1 MQAQDGGAVGPSGN
15 MLHYLPGGEHE
26 LSTTTNAT
34 PPSFD
39 PGYDRP
45 PSLISTASDCLS
57 DTFSSYDSRRSTVSS
72 VSSAATAHSQ
82 SQYQQPQP
90 QPYSF
95 PVASPPS
102 SRSCDPQPQANSPQR
117 PLTRSRENAKQLHA
131 ARLQKRAASQS
142 LATDPAAEDKEKDG
156 YKNDRDPDDVSSR
169 LRRRAGSARR
179 LRKGT
184 NPGSKQAALAATEP
198 GAPPHEKLLTKM
210 AFAEQQHWI
219 TVQQKTFTK
228 WLNTKIDARGLE
240 VKDLVKDLSD
250 GVCPPLLF
258 ACPLLAPLL
267 RLHPVANTLPA
278 NIGHPHPL
286 VRMPVPR
293 VSWSVRRQAKT
304 QGAALRKCEPGPGL
318 CQVERDPNGKHG
330 CRRCG

>member
-1 MQAQDGGAVGPSGN
+1 MGPSGN
-15 MLHYLPGGEHE
+15 TLHYLPGGEHE

-34 PPSFD
+34 PPAFD

-72 VSSAATAHSQ
+72 VSSAATAQSQ
-82 SQYQQPQP
+82 SQYQQQ
-90 QPYSF
+90 QQSQSQ
-95 PVASPPS
+95 SPRHSLTSSPCS
-102 SRSCDPQPQANSPQR
+102 SRSYDPQSQANSPQR

-131 ARLQKRAASQS
+131 ARQQKRAASQS
-142 LATDPAAEDKEKDG
+142 LANDPAADDKERDG
-156 YKNDRDPDDVSSR
+156 HKNDRDPDDVASR
-169 LRRRAGSARR
+169 LRRRTGNARR

-184 NPGSKQAALAATEP
+184 NPESRQTALAATEP

-228 WLNTKIDARGLE
+228 WLNTKIDVRGLE

-250 GVCPPLLF
+250 GVRLSFVLLF
-258 ACPLLAPLL
+258 YAPTARSTPLL
-267 RLHPVANTLPA
+267 RA
-278 NIGHPHPL
+278 
-286 VRMPVPR
+286 R
-293 VSWSVRRQAKT
+293 
-304 QGAALRKCEPGPGL
+304 PGL
-318 CQVERDPNGKHG
+318 C
-330 CRRCG
+330 

>member
-1 MQAQDGGAVGPSGN
+1 MQAQDGGSVGPSGN
-15 MLHYLPGGEHE
+15 TLHYLPGGEHE

-34 PPSFD
+34 PPAFD

-72 VSSAATAHSQ
+72 VSSAATAQSQ
-82 SQYQQPQP
+82 SQYQQQ
-90 QPYSF
+90 QSQ
-95 PVASPPS
+95 SPRHSLTSSPCS
-102 SRSCDPQPQANSPQR
+102 SRSYDPQSQANSPQR

-131 ARLQKRAASQS
+131 ARQQKRAASQS
-142 LATDPAAEDKEKDG
+142 LANDPAAEDKERDG
-156 YKNDRDPDDVSSR
+156 HKNDRDPDDVTSR
-169 LRRRAGSARR
+169 LRRRTGNARR

-184 NPGSKQAALAATEP
+184 NPESRQTALAATEP

-228 WLNTKIDARGLE
+228 WLNTKIDVRGLE

-250 GVCPPLLF
+250 GVRLSLF
-258 ACPLLAPLL
+258 CFLCPLLDPLHCYVCTRSL
-267 RLHPVANTLPA
+267 LTRSSP
-278 NIGHPHPL
+278 IGHPHPP
-286 VRMPVPR
+286 VRML
-293 VSWSVRRQAKT
+293 VSGVSRSLCRQAKT
-304 QGAALRKCEPGPGL
+304 QGATLRKCEPGLGL
-318 CQVERDPNGKHG
+318 RQVEGDPDGEHG
-330 CRRCG
+330 C

>member
-1 MQAQDGGAVGPSGN
+1 MGPSGN
-15 MLHYLPGGEHE
+15 TLHYLPGGEHE
-26 LSTTTNAT
+26 LATTTNAT

-39 PGYDRP
+39 PSYDRP

-72 VSSAATAHSQ
+72 VSSAATAQSQ
-82 SQYQQPQP
+82 SQYQQQQP
-90 QPYSF
+90 SSL
-95 PVASPPS
+95 ASSPCS
-102 SRSCDPQPQANSPQR
+102 SRSCDPQSQANSPQR

-131 ARLQKRAASQS
+131 ARQQKRAASQS
-142 LATDPAAEDKEKDG
+142 LANDPAADDKERDG
-156 YKNDRDPDDVSSR
+156 HRTDRDPDDVASR
-169 LRRRAGSARR
+169 LRRRAGNARR

-184 NPGSKQAALAATEP
+184 NPESRQTALAATEP

-250 GVCPPLLF
+250 GVRLYALFCFLGPLLDPPPLR
-258 ACPLLAPLL
+258 AP
-267 RLHPVANTLPA
+267 
-278 NIGHPHPL
+278 
-286 VRMPVPR
+286 
-293 VSWSVRRQAKT
+293 
-304 QGAALRKCEPGPGL
+304 
-318 CQVERDPNGKHG
+318 DG
-330 CRRCG
+330 C

>member
-1 MQAQDGGAVGPSGN
+1 MGPSGN
-15 MLHYLPGGEHE
+15 TLHYLPGGEHE
-26 LSTTTNAT
+26 LATTTNAT

-39 PGYDRP
+39 QSYDRP

-72 VSSAATAHSQ
+72 VSSAATAQSQ
-82 SQYQQPQP
+82 TQYQQQQP
-90 QPYSF
+90 S
-95 PVASPPS
+95 ATSSPCS
-102 SRSCDPQPQANSPQR
+102 SRSCDPLSQANSPQR

-131 ARLQKRAASQS
+131 ARQQKRAASQS
-142 LATDPAAEDKEKDG
+142 LANDPAAEDKERDG
-156 YKNDRDPDDVSSR
+156 HKNDRDPDDVTSR
-169 LRRRAGSARR
+169 LRRRAGNARR

-184 NPGSKQAALAATEP
+184 NPESRQTALAATEP

-250 GVCPPLLF
+250 GVRPSVFCFCFP
-258 ACPLLAPLL
+258 CPLLDP
-267 RLHPVANTLPA
+267 ANTLLA
-278 NIGHPHPL
+278 N
-286 VRMPVPR
+286 R
-293 VSWSVRRQAKT
+293 SFSST
-304 QGAALRKCEPGPGL
+304 Y
-318 CQVERDPNGKHG
+318 
-330 CRRCG
+330 

>member
-15 MLHYLPGGEHE
+15 TLHYLPGGEHE

-72 VSSAATAHSQ
+72 VSSAATAQSQ
-82 SQYQQPQP
+82 SQYQQQQP
-90 QPYSF
+90 QPPCHSLTS
-95 PVASPPS
+95 SPSS
-102 SRSCDPQPQANSPQR
+102 SRSCDPQSQANSPQR

-142 LATDPAAEDKEKDG
+142 LATDPAADDKERDG
-156 YKNDRDPDDVSSR
+156 YKNDRDPDDVTSR

-184 NPGSKQAALAATEP
+184 NPESRQSALAATEP

-250 GVCPPLLF
+250 GVRLSLF
-258 ACPLLAPLL
+258 CFFRCPLLDPLL
-267 RLHPVANTLPA
+267 RVHSMANTLLA
-278 NIGHPHPL
+278 D
-286 VRMPVPR
+286 R
-293 VSWSVRRQAKT
+293 SSSST
-304 QGAALRKCEPGPGL
+304 C
-318 CQVERDPNGKHG
+318 
-330 CRRCG
+330 

>member
-1 MQAQDGGAVGPSGN
+1 MGPSGN
-15 MLHYLPGGEHE
+15 TLHYLPGGEHE

-45 PSLISTASDCLS
+45 ASLISTASDCLS

-72 VSSAATAHSQ
+72 VSSAATAQ
-82 SQYQQPQP
+82 SQYQQQ
-90 QPYSF
+90 QQFLS
-95 PVASPPS
+95 SPSSS
-102 SRSCDPQPQANSPQR
+102 SRSCDPQSQANSPQR

-142 LATDPAAEDKEKDG
+142 LASDPTADDKEKDG
-156 YKNDRDPDDVSSR
+156 KNERDPDDVTSR

-179 LRKGT
+179 FRKGT
-184 NPGSKQAALAATEP
+184 NPDSRQAGLAATEP
-198 GAPPHEKLLTKM
+198 GPPPHEKLLTKM

-228 WLNTKIDARGLE
+228 WLNTKIDVRGLE

-250 GVCPPLLF
+250 GVCLF
-258 ACPLLAPLL
+258 SLVAFLCQLLAPLL
-267 RLHPVANTLPA
+267 RVHLVANTL
-278 NIGHPHPL
+278 L
-286 VRMPVPR
+286 VNR
-293 VSWSVRRQAKT
+293 SSSST
-304 QGAALRKCEPGPGL
+304 C
-318 CQVERDPNGKHG
+318 
-330 CRRCG
+330 

>member
-1 MQAQDGGAVGPSGN
+1 MGPSGN
-15 MLHYLPGGEHE
+15 TLHYLPGGEHE

-72 VSSAATAHSQ
+72 VSSAATAQSQSQ
-82 SQYQQPQP
+82 SQYQQQQP
-90 QPYSF
+90 PCHSLTS
-95 PVASPPS
+95 SPSS
-102 SRSCDPQPQANSPQR
+102 SRSCDPQSQANSPQR

-142 LATDPAAEDKEKDG
+142 LAHDPAADDKERDG
-156 YKNDRDPDDVSSR
+156 YKDDRDPDDVTR

-184 NPGSKQAALAATEP
+184 NPSSRQSALAATEP

-250 GVCPPLLF
+250 GVCLSLFCLL
-258 ACPLLAPLL
+258 CPLLLDTLL
-267 RLHPVANTLPA
+267 RVHSMANTLLA
-278 NIGHPHPL
+278 N
-286 VRMPVPR
+286 R
-293 VSWSVRRQAKT
+293 SSSST
-304 QGAALRKCEPGPGL
+304 Y
-318 CQVERDPNGKHG
+318 
-330 CRRCG
+330 